1 MLKDFNCFETL
12 SIVHRELKHSIVL
25 AWLLNTKENHGLET
39 LFLKKFTEVLI
50 ERNDFESFKN

>member
-1 MLKDFNCFETL
+1 
-12 SIVHRELKHSIVL
+12 LKHSIVL